1 MMGQFAKTFSDKDVE
16 KFKQMAIQCRGD
28 VLKMTTLA
36 NSGHPGGSLSSM
48 EIYLAVYHFAN
59 VVPKSPW
66 KKERDRIVISH
77 GHTSPGVYSVL
88 GRMGYF
94 DVDEAIAGFRHVNT
108 IYEGHV
114 TRGIPGVEWTTGNLG
129 QGLSAG
135 LGFALAALV
144 KKMDYRTYVIMGDAE
159 QAKGQVAEARRT
171 ASKYKTNNLTV
182 LIDLNDAQINGRAC
196 DVMPV
201 NIKENYLSDGWE
213 VLEVN
218 GHDFRQLFAALN
230 KAAANPLTPT
240 AILCYTQIGHGI
252 SFIEND
258 PDYHGKPLSEKQ
270 LFEAL
275 DELKL
280 EIDLEKYKQ
289 MRVKL
294 PVKAHEKITLEYK
307 PEIKTGEPKTYRTDV
322 SVDNRSAFGNALKDL
337 GVLNEKS
344 STPICVVDCD
354 LLPSTKTGGFAKAC
368 PDKFFQFG
376 VAEHNAAACSGAMSA
391 EELVTFFTDFGI
403 FGIDETYNQQRLN
416 DINHTNLKLAVTH
429 VGTDTGEDGKTHHC
443 LDYVGGPANFF
454 HFHTI
459 VPGDPNQTD
468 RAVRYAAE
476 RYGNYL
482 IAVGRSKLNPI
493 KDLNG
498 NPFFAGD
505 YTFEYGQVDEVRETR
520 FANAIIVAMGATLP
534 EAVKAAD
541 EINEQGVKVGVLNVS
556 CPLVL
561 WQQRA
566 FLEEKLSNK
575 IVLTV
580 EDHNIW
586 TGLGV
591 MLDDAIIRNGI
602 KVSAQYRL
610 GIDDYSVSGSKEDL
624 FKLFKI
630 DAQGIKS
637 ELLEILG

>member
-1 MMGQFAKTFSDKDVE
+1 MGHIEKHFSDKDIDKIKE
-16 KFKQMAIQCRGD
+16 MAVQCRGD

-36 NSGHPGGSLSSM
+36 NSGHPGGSMSSM
-48 EIYLAVYHFAN
+48 EMYLAVYHFAN
-59 VVPKSPW
+59 VFPKSPW
-66 KKERDRIVISH
+66 KKERDRVVISH

-94 DVDEAIAGFRHVNT
+94 NVDDAIAGFRHVNT
-108 IYEGHV
+108 IFEGHI

-135 LGFALAALV
+135 LGFSLAAMV
-144 KKMDYRTYVIMGDAE
+144 KKMEYRTYVIMGDAE

-171 ASKYKTNNLTV
+171 ASKYKTSDITV
-182 LIDLNDAQINGRAC
+182 LIDVNDAQINGRTQ

-230 KAAANPLTPT
+230 KAAANTLTPT
-240 AILCYTQIGHGI
+240 VILCYTQIGHGI
-252 SFIEND
+252 SFMEND
-258 PDYHGKPLSEKQ
+258 AGYHGKALSEKQ

-280 EIDLEKYKQ
+280 EYDLEKYKE
-289 MRVKL
+289 MRNKL
-294 PVKAHEKITLEYK
+294 PIKAHEKTLLEYK

-337 GVLNEKS
+337 GVLNDKS
-344 STPICVVDCD
+344 ATPISVVDCD

-368 PDKFFQFG
+368 PDNFFQFG
-376 VAEHNAAACSGAMSA
+376 VAEHNAAACSGAMSV
-391 EELVTFFTDFGI
+391 EEVVTFFTDFGI

-416 DINHTNLKLAVTH
+416 DINHANLKLAVTH

-468 RAVRYAAE
+468 RAVRYATE
-476 RYGNYL
+476 QYGNYL
-482 IAVGRSKLNPI
+482 IAVGRSKLHPL
-493 KDLNG
+493 KDING

-505 YTFEYGQVDEVRETR
+505 YTFEYGKVDEVRETR
-520 FANAIIVAMGATLP
+520 FANAIIIAMGATLP

-541 EINEQGVKVGVLNVS
+541 KINKDGIKVGVLNCS

-561 WQQRA
+561 WKQRQ
-566 FLEEKLSNK
+566 FLEEKLTNK

-586 TGLGV
+586 TGLGA
-591 MLDDAIIRNGI
+591 MLEDAITRNDI
-602 KVSAQYRL
+602 KVTAQYRL
-610 GIDDYSVSGSKEDL
+610 GIDDYSVSGCKEDL

-630 DAQGIKS
+630 DAEGIEL

>member
-1 MMGQFAKTFSDKDVE
+1 MGHMTKNFSDKDID
-16 KFKQMAIQCRGD
+16 KFKKMATQCRGD

-59 VVPKSPW
+59 IFPKTPW

-108 IYEGHV
+108 MFEGHI

-135 LGFALAALV
+135 LGFALAAMV
-144 KKMDYRTYVIMGDAE
+144 KKMTYRSYVIMSDAE

-171 ASKYKTNNLTV
+171 ASKYKTNDLTV
-182 LIDLNDAQINGRAC
+182 LIDLNDAQINGRAQ

-240 AILCYTQIGHGI
+240 VILCYTQIGHGV

-258 PDYHGKPLSEKQ
+258 PGYHGKPLSEKQ

-280 EIDLEKYKQ
+280 ENDLDKHKE
-289 MRVKL
+289 RRAKL
-294 PVKAHEKITLEYK
+294 EIKAHEKTLLEYK
-307 PEIKTGEPKTYRTDV
+307 PEIKIGEPKTYRTDV
-322 SVDNRSAFGNALKDL
+322 LVDNRSAFGNVLKDL
-337 GVLNEKS
+337 GLLNENS
-344 STPICVVDCD
+344 STPIAVVDCD
-354 LLPSTKTGGFAKAC
+354 LLPSTKTGGFAKSC
-368 PDKFFQFG
+368 PDQFFQFG
-376 VAEHNAAACSGAMSA
+376 VAEHNAAACSGAMSV
-391 EELVTFFTDFGI
+391 EEVVTFFTDFGI

-416 DINHTNLKLAVTH
+416 DINHANLKLAVTH

-493 KDLNG
+493 KGING
-498 NPFFAGD
+498 NPFFTGD
-505 YTFEYGQVDEVRETR
+505 YTFEYGKIDEVRETG
-520 FANAIIVAMGATLP
+520 FAKAIILTMGATLP
-534 EAVKAAD
+534 EAVEAAD
-541 EINEQGVKVGVLNVS
+541 KINEAGIKVGVLNVS

-561 WQQRA
+561 WKQRQ
-566 FLEEKLSNK
+566 FLEEKLTNK

-586 TGLGV
+586 TGLGA
-591 MLDDAIIRNGI
+591 MLEDAIARNNI
-602 KVSAQYRL
+602 SVQAKYRL
-610 GIDDYSVSGSKEDL
+610 GIDEYSVSGCKEDL
-624 FKLFKI
+624 FKIFKI
-630 DAQGIKS
+630 DAEGIKS

>member
-1 MMGQFAKTFSDKDVE
+1 MGQIAKHFSDKDID
-16 KFKQMAIQCRGD
+16 KFKQMAVQCRGD

-36 NSGHPGGSLSSM
+36 SSGHPGGSMSSM
-48 EIYLAVYHFAN
+48 EMYLAVYHFAN
-59 VVPKSPW
+59 VFPKSPW
-66 KKERDRIVISH
+66 KKERDRVVISH

-88 GRMGYF
+88 GRMGYYA
-94 DVDEAIAGFRHVNT
+94 VDDAIVGFRHVNG
-108 IYEGHV
+108 IFEGHI

-135 LGFALAALV
+135 LGFALAAMV
-144 KKMDYRTYVIMGDAE
+144 KKVDYRTYVIMGDAE

-171 ASKYKTNNLTV
+171 ASKYKTSDLTV
-182 LIDLNDAQINGRAC
+182 LIDVNDAQINGRTQ

-230 KAAANPLTPT
+230 KAATNTLTPT
-240 AILCYTQIGHGI
+240 AILCYTQIGHGV
-252 SFIEND
+252 SFMEND
-258 PDYHGKPLSEKQ
+258 AGYHGKALSEKQ

-280 EIDLEKYKQ
+280 ENDLEKYKE
-289 MRVKL
+289 MRAKL
-294 PVKAHEKITLEYK
+294 PIKAHEKTLLEYK

-337 GVLNEKS
+337 GVLNENS
-344 STPICVVDCD
+344 STPISVVDCD

-376 VAEHNAAACSGAMSA
+376 VAEHNAAACSGAMSV
-391 EELVTFFTDFGI
+391 EDVVTFFTDFGV

-416 DINHTNLKLAVTH
+416 DINHANLKLAVTH

-493 KDLNG
+493 KDING

-505 YTFEYGQVDEVRETR
+505 YKFEYGKVDEVRETR
-520 FANAIIVAMGATLP
+520 FANAIIIAMGATLP
-534 EAVKAAD
+534 EAVEAAD
-541 EINEQGVKVGVLNVS
+541 SINKDGIKVGVLNAS

-561 WQQRA
+561 WKQRQ
-566 FLEEKLSNK
+566 FLEEKLTNK

-586 TGLGV
+586 TGLGA
-591 MLDDAIIRNGI
+591 MLEDAITRNDI
-602 KVSAQYRL
+602 KVTAQYRL
-610 GIDDYSVSGSKEDL
+610 GIDEYSVSGCKEDL

-630 DAQGIKS
+630 DAEGIKS